1 MKFALYHPWVYL
13 TGGVERVLLELMRRS
28 SHEWTLYTHH
38 FAPDTTFPELKE
50 FDVVELTPRVSVQR
64 SLMPL
69 VEAAAT
75 IARTKLPED
84 GRDGL
89 LVSSE
94 GLGDFIVARETGP
107 VVCYCHTPLKILHDQ
122 STRDHLREHA
132 MHKYAALRLLAPA
145 FSAADRAAWQSYS
158 HVLSNSRLTR
168 QRIAEAKLRPA
179 SDVEV
184 LPAGVDTTLITPG
197 KPRREMQFLVAG
209 RIMWQ
214 KNIELAI
221 DAVRVLAQQGV
232 RAPLVIAGAVDRK
245 SEDYLEQLRQRAF
258 GLPVRFVV
266 RPTDDELIE
275 LYRTSHALLFTP
287 RSEDFGIVPLEAMA
301 AGTPVLAVNS
311 GGPRETVVDGVTGWL
326 LPPTPEAFAE
336 KMQTLMNESLDMAFF
351 RAAARR
357 RAVEFNWDRMIERID
372 DVMAQV
378 ATENVAETQSRRL
391 SPVNSA
397 SGIAAAAPR

>member
-13 TGGVERVLLELMRRS
+13 TGGIERVLLELLRRS
-28 SHEWTLYTHH
+28 QHEWTLYTHH
-38 FAPDTTFPELKE
+38 FESDATYPELSDFE
-50 FDVVELTPRVSVQR
+50 VVELSPRVSVQR
-64 SLMPL
+64 SFLPL

-122 STRDHLREHA
+122 PTRDHLREHA

-145 FSAADRAAWQSYS
+145 FSAADRAAWQGYS
-158 HVLSNSRLTR
+158 HVFSNSRMTR
-168 QRIAEAKLRPA
+168 ERIAAARLRPA

-184 LPAGVDTTLITPG
+184 LEAGVDTSRITPG
-197 KPRREMQFLVAG
+197 KARREMQFLVAG

-221 DAVRVLAQQGV
+221 DAVRILARQGV

-245 SEDYLEQLRQRAF
+245 SVDYLEQLRQRAA
-258 GLPVRFVV
+258 GLPVRFVI
-266 RPTDDELIE
+266 RPTDSELIE
-275 LYRTSHALLFTP
+275 LYRTSHAVLFTP

-301 AGTPVLAVNS
+301 AGTPVLAVNA

-326 LPPTPEAFAE
+326 LDATPEAFAA
-336 KMQTLMNESLDMAFF
+336 KMRELTSESLDMAFF

-357 RAVEFNWDRMIERID
+357 QATHFGWDRMIDRID
-372 DVMAQV
+372 AVMAEV
-378 ATENVAETQSRRL
+378 AAEGARDVTSRRL
-391 SPVNSA
+391 ASVDSA
-397 SGIAAAAPR
+397 TEIAAASPQ

>member
-13 TGGVERVLLELMRRS
+13 TGGIERVLLELLRHS
-28 SHEWTLYTHH
+28 KHEWTLYTHH
-38 FAPDTTFPELKE
+38 FEPDATYPELSD

-75 IARTKLPED
+75 IARTRLPDD

-107 VVCYCHTPLKILHDQ
+107 VVCYCHTPLKILHDVP
-122 STRDHLREHA
+122 TREHLREHA
-132 MHKYAALRLLAPA
+132 MHKYAALRLLGPA
-145 FSAADRAAWQSYS
+145 FSAADRAAWQGYS
-158 HVLSNSRLTR
+158 HVFSNSRMTR
-168 QRIAEAKLRPA
+168 ERIAAARLRPA

-184 LPAGVDTTLITPG
+184 LEAGVDTSRIKPG
-197 KPRREMQFLVAG
+197 KGRREMQFLVAG

-221 DAVRVLAQQGV
+221 DAVRILAAQGV
-232 RAPLVIAGAVDRK
+232 HAPLVIAGAVDRK
-245 SEDYLEQLRQRAF
+245 SVDYLEELRQRAQ

-266 RPTDDELIE
+266 RPTDDELIA
-275 LYRTSHALLFTP
+275 LYQSSHAVLFTP

-301 AGTPVLAVNS
+301 AGTPVLAVNA

-326 LPPTPEAFAE
+326 LPGTPEAFAE
-336 KMQTLMNESLDMAFF
+336 KMRALMNESLDMSFF
-351 RAAARR
+351 RASARR
-357 RAVEFNWDRMIERID
+357 RATQFCWERMIDRID
-372 DVMAQV
+372 EVMAQV
-378 ATENVAETQSRRL
+378 AVEGAARTDAPPHLAPARGAGIVA
-391 SPVNSA
+391 A
-397 SGIAAAAPR
+397 SQR